1 MLAEAPDSVCCM
13 PLSAEQAPV
22 HKKKLSIISGQK
34 QILPAVMQYRY
45 IIYPSEGVPK
55 RFNDS

>member
-1 MLAEAPDSVCCM
+1 M

-22 HKKKLSIISGQK
+22 HKKLSIISGQK

-45 IIYPSEGVPK
+45 IIY
-55 RFNDS
+55 